1 MPPRCAGR
9 RRRSPSPERPAND
22 ELDEILEEER
32 VAAARGER
40 LTKKTKITA
49 VVVGALGVIGAAV
62 LALSTVLPRANEPF
76 ALETNLTDAFPQK
89 AANERDQKIVKNKKL
104 HTAEAVQKARN
115 RIYRKTATAKKN
127 ATSKKVKALEVLKAE
142 LEVEVKELQARKAV
156 MPGSAVF
163 HS

>member
-40 LTKKTKITA
+40 KI
-49 VVVGALGVIGAAV
+49 I
-62 LALSTVLPRANEPF
+62 
-76 ALETNLTDAFPQK
+76 
-89 AANERDQKIVKNKKL
+89 KNKKL
-104 HTAEAVQKARN
+104 HTADAVQNARK
-115 RIYRKTATAKKN
+115 RIYKKTATAKKT

-142 LEVEVKELQARKAV
+142 LEVEVKELKELKARKAV